1 MAHDGGI
8 ATTESFGLKL
18 RRWFGIAATRTARLA
33 GEPVTF
39 IGAVAL
45 ILIWAALGPAL
56 GYSDA
61 WQLTVNTA
69 TTIITFLMVFLIQNS
84 QNRDAAA
91 VQIKLDELIRA
102 TEHAR
107 NALLDLEDMTE
118 DQLMMLLERYRAAG
132 RSARDTEVDDVG
144 ETGRPEVEITLE
156 PDGTTHIEGTAGGTV
171 RVLDATE
178 DAARRRKEARTERR
192 AGTPRRKPRDT
203 TS

>member
-1 MAHDGGI
+1 MVHDGM
-8 ATTESFGLKL
+8 TTNEEGFGLRM
-18 RRWFGIAATRTARLA
+18 RRWFGAVATRTARLA

-132 RSARDTEVDDVG
+132 RNARATDSDEVG
-144 ETGRPEVEITLE
+144 EVGRPEVEITLE

-171 RVLDATE
+171 RILDASE
-178 DAARRRKEARTERR
+178 EAARRREGR
-192 AGTPRRKPRDT
+192 AKRKPAPPRKPRDET
-203 TS
+203 P

>member
-1 MAHDGGI
+1 MAHDAEAKNEDDLGRR
-8 ATTESFGLKL
+8 L
-18 RRWFGIAATRTARLA
+18 RRWFGTVASRTARLA

-39 IGAVAL
+39 IGAVAI

-56 GYSDA
+56 DYSDA

-132 RSARDTEVDDVG
+132 RSARATDNDDVE

-156 PDGTTHIEGTAGGTV
+156 PDGTTHIEGTAGGAV
-171 RVLDATE
+171 RILDASE
-178 DAARRRKEARTERR
+178 DAARRRDEARKRKP
-192 AGTPRRKPRDT
+192 AAPRRKPRNET
-203 TS
+203 P

>member
-1 MAHDGGI
+1 MVHDG
-8 ATTESFGLKL
+8 ATTSEEGPGLRM
-18 RRWFGIAATRTARLA
+18 RRWFGNVATRTARLA
-33 GEPVTF
+33 GEPGTF

-45 ILIWAALGPAL
+45 IMIWAALGPAL

-84 QNRDAAA
+84 QNREAAA

-132 RSARDTEVDDVG
+132 RSARATDSDEVG
-144 ETGRPEVEITLE
+144 EVGRPEVEITLE

-171 RVLDATE
+171 RILDASE
-178 DAARRRKEARTERR
+178 DAARRREGR
-192 AGTPRRKPRDT
+192 AKRKPAPPRKPRDET
-203 TS
+203 P

>member
-1 MAHDGGI
+1 MTEDKSLESRDG
-8 ATTESFGLKL
+8 FGPRL
-18 RRWFGIAATRTARLA
+18 RRWFGIVATRIARLA
-33 GEPVTF
+33 GEPAAF
-39 IGAVAL
+39 IGAVTL
-45 ILIWAALGPAL
+45 IMVWAALGPAL

-102 TEHAR
+102 SENAR

-132 RSARDTEVDDVG
+132 RSARDSGDAETEG
-144 ETGRPEVEITLE
+144 GGRPEVAITFE
-156 PDGTTHIEGTAGGTV
+156 PERTRSAGKSKGPG
-171 RVLDATE
+171 E
-178 DAARRRKEARTERR
+178 N
-192 AGTPRRKPRDT
+192 
-203 TS
+203 